1 MSYEILKLIHL
12 LSMLLLLGVGGGS
25 AFYKYITDKK
35 GSLEAIV
42 HINRQVVLADWLF
55 TTPSA
60 IIQPLSGI
68 ALAHLLG
75 YSLSTPWIL
84 YSLILFSFSGV
95 LWLGAVYLQ
104 IQMRNLSMDCLEHKK
119 ALPSL
124 FFRYAKI
131 WFLLGIP
138 SFLAMLGVML
148 LMVFRGYV

>member
-12 LSMLLLLGVGGGS
+12 LSMLLLLGIGSGS
-25 AFYKYITDKK
+25 AFYKYMTDKK

-42 HINRQVVLADWLF
+42 HINKQVVLADWLF

-60 IIQPLSGI
+60 ILQPLSGI

-75 YSLSTPWIL
+75 YSLTAPWIL
-84 YSLILFSFSGV
+84 YSLILFGFSGI

-104 IQMRNLSMDCLEHKK
+104 IQMRNLSIK
-119 ALPSL
+119 ALEQKEALPPL
-124 FFRYAKI
+124 YHRYAKI

-138 SFLAMLGVML
+138 SFLAMFGVML
-148 LMVFRGYV
+148 LMLFRGYV

>member
-1 MSYEILKLIHL
+1 MSYETLKLIHL
-12 LSMLLLLGVGGGS
+12 LSMLLLLGIGSGS
-25 AFYKYITDKK
+25 AFYKYMSDKK

-42 HINRQVVLADWLF
+42 FINRQVVLADWLF

-75 YSLSTPWIL
+75 YSLTTPWIL

-104 IQMRNLSMDCLEHKK
+104 IKMRNLSIECLEQKK
-119 ALPSL
+119 TLPPL
-124 FFRYAKI
+124 YYRYAKL

-138 SFLAMLGVML
+138 SFLAMFSVML
-148 LMVFRGYV
+148 LMLFRGYI